1 MSRPSGFK
9 EQTPQPSDAAKAL
22 GPKDPGIDGSV
33 FGSECAC
40 GCQQRVAQYRD
51 AIAHTLTPNP
61 RIPMQIQNHQHVV
74 HRGSTILLVD
84 SRSMQEQ
91 SEIAA
96 AIVAVQAAAAAVA
109 GPATEWA

>member
-1 MSRPSGFK
+1 MSGPSGFK

-51 AIAHTLTPNP
+51 AIAHTLDPKSSNP
-61 RIPMQIQNHQHVV
+61 DADSKPPACGTQRIHD
-74 HRGSTILLVD
+74 TF
-84 SRSMQEQ
+84 SRF
-91 SEIAA
+91 
-96 AIVAVQAAAAAVA
+96 
-109 GPATEWA
+109 